1 MTSARVLRFQ
11 SRWGFWKGLEPNI
24 LGSSRLP
31 SFFFQITLKC
41 KTRCVKVWMD
51 HRTASATGLPLLL
64 THFLSKCSF
73 FSFFFFVT
81 LSLIQATTVHRVF
94 AFAHIYTRTLYIQK
108 LPYVNTFCEWV
119 NFFRGNASLVCSVSS
134 WLWLLIWFWWYFTF
148 LWIRTCAT
156 VVIVYSTMQISATTL
171 SLLFGKRM
179 WSIKQRKQGEK
190 FSCSE

>member
-73 FSFFFFVT
+73 FYLFFFLNFKLNTSNHSTKIFVL
-81 LSLIQATTVHRVF
+81 LS
-94 AFAHIYTRTLYIQK
+94 IYTLGRYISRNF
-108 LPYVNTFCEWV
+108 LTWTHFVNGWTSFAAMPPLFAQFQADYDC
-119 NFFRGNASLVCSVSS
+119 
-134 WLWLLIWFWWYFTF
+134 
-148 LWIRTCAT
+148 
-156 VVIVYSTMQISATTL
+156 L
-171 SLLFGKRM
+171 SDSGDILHFYEYEHVPRL
-179 WSIKQRKQGEK
+179 S
-190 FSCSE
+190 